1 MSTYSVKVDQGN
13 GFIWHYGVL
22 AETVDKAIDYY
33 YNNWNCGNPD
43 TDVLDVKYITDK
55 ETYGEVIKTIGRQI
69 ERIFLDMETLSE
81 LGKDL
86 SEHMGPSSAGRSCDA
101 RVQWQIRRLT
111 EVMQSKL
118 AEVIELCDLHHS
130 FSEDDADEK

>member
-1 MSTYSVKVDQGN
+1 MSMYSVKVDQGN

-33 YNNWNCGNPD
+33 YNNWCGGNPD
-43 TDVLDVKYITDK
+43 AVLEVKHITDK
-55 ETYGEVIKTIGRQI
+55 ETYVEIIKTIGGQI
-69 ERIFLDMETLSE
+69 EKIFLDMETLSE
-81 LGKDL
+81 LGKGL
-86 SEHMGPSSAGRSCDA
+86 SEHMGPSSADRSCDA
-101 RVQWQIRRLT
+101 RVQWEIRRLT

-130 FSEDDADEK
+130 FGEDGADGE